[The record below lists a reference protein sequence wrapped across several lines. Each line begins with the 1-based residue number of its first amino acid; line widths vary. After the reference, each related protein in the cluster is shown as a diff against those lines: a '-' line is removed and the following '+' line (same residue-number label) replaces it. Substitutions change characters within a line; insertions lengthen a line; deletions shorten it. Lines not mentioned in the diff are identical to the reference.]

1 MEHLTNKNLLLGLVA
16 GHLLAALP
24 LIANAQTLQDAQRL
38 TDREQFEA
46 ATAAFRKL
54 LAATPNDG
62 ATWYF
67 LGENYWENE
76 QPDSA
81 QLCYRRGADLN
92 PRYPLNHAGLG
103 KVLFARGI
111 PDDAS
116 GGALQEAQAR
126 REEAKAK
133 LNEAIA
139 LAEDKTAKH
148 PKELKALTYREVAD
162 AYGAGPDPDVAT
174 ALTNVDKAIEL
185 NPNDADAQVL
195 RGDLLVARGSFDAS
209 EAVAAYKR
217 AAELMPSAARPVAKK
232 ALMYHRAKNYEA
244 AIAEYD
250 RAVAI
255 DPSFAPAYSG
265 RAEALFMTKAYDKA
279 TADYTKYLE
288 LNAGNISARV
298 RYAKFLF
305 LVGKYT
311 ESIAEID
318 AVRGTGVKDN
328 NLRRIEGYARCEA
341 GDFAAARAAME
352 AYFAEQPADKVIAT
366 DHEYMGKI
374 YAGLAAKA
382 ISTDANG
389 TVRIADPG
397 ARTTLENQPG
407 GTTLVTVSLTNY
419 DSLAA
424 ESYLKAAR
432 MDRTKAHLFA
442 EAGKAFGKAKYHD
455 LATRAFQ
462 EKIASGKPEVNDYY
476 YLGSSA
482 NKAKMYATADSAWAV
497 YVEKQPNLHQG
508 FLGRARAN
516 VGLDPDKQTWQ
527 ARPFYEDVVR
537 RIKPEDQAKYK
548 VDLEEAY
555 FYLGFYH
562 FSKEKDMGMAKCW
575 FEQLKTLNA
584 GTSNTKQGMDMLLTK
599 ELQGVS
605 AKDCTLPVQ

>member
-1 MEHLTNKNLLLGLVA
+1 MTMEHLKERHLHIG
-16 GHLLAALP
+16 LLAGLSLTAFT
-24 LIANAQTLQDAQRL
+24 ATTEAQTLLDAQRL

-46 ATAAFRKL
+46 ATTAFRKL

-67 LGENYWENE
+67 MGENYWENE

-103 KVLFARGI
+103 KVLFTRGI

-174 ALTNVDKAIEL
+174 ALAQVDKAIEL
-185 NPNDADAQVL
+185 NPNDADAHVL
-195 RGDLLVARGSFDAS
+195 HGDLLVARGSFDAS

-217 AAELMPSAARPVAKK
+217 AAELMPSAARPVARK

-244 AIAEYD
+244 AVAEYD

-374 YAGLAAKA
+374 YAGLAAKVP
-382 ISTDANG
+382 TTPTPPG
-389 TVRIADPG
+389 TAEAPVPPALGPD
-397 ARTTLENQPG
+397 L
-407 GTTLVTVSLTNY
+407 

-432 MDRTKAHLFA
+432 MDRTKAYLFA
-442 EAGKAFGKAKYHD
+442 EAGKAFGKAKRHD
-455 LATRAFQ
+455 LATHAFR

-482 NKAKMYATADSAWAV
+482 NKAKLYATADSAWTV
-497 YVEKQPNLHQG
+497 YCEKQPNLHQG

-527 ARPFYEDVVR
+527 ARPYYEDVVR

-605 AKDCTLPVQ
+605 AKDCTLPAQ

>member
-1 MEHLTNKNLLLGLVA
+1 MEHLTNKNLLLGFVT

-24 LIANAQTLQDAQRL
+24 LTANAQTLQDAQRL

-46 ATAAFRKL
+46 ATTAFRKL

-81 QLCYRRGADLN
+81 QLCYRRGAELN

-103 KVLFARGI
+103 KVLFAHGI

-139 LAEDKTAKH
+139 LAEDKAAKH

-162 AYGAGPDPDVAT
+162 AYGAGPDPDVPT
-174 ALTNVDKAIEL
+174 ALTHVDKAIEL

-279 TADYTKYLE
+279 TADYNKYLE

-341 GDFAAARAAME
+341 GDFQAARTAME
-352 AYFAEQPADKVIAT
+352 AYFAEQPADKVIST

-382 ISTDANG
+382 TPPAPGPTDAS
-389 TVRIADPG
+389 A
-397 ARTTLENQPG
+397 
-407 GTTLVTVSLTNY
+407 VTVTGPDL

-432 MDRTKAHLFA
+432 MDRTKAYLFS
-442 EAGKAFGKAKYHD
+442 EAGKAFGKAKRFD

-476 YLGSSA
+476 YLGSNA
-482 NKAKMYATADSAWAV
+482 YKARMYTTSDSAWAV
-497 YVEKQPNLHQG
+497 YTEKQPGLHQG
-508 FLGRARAN
+508 YLGRARAN

-527 ARPFYEDVVR
+527 ARPFYEEVVR
-537 RIKPEDQAKYK
+537 HIKPEDQTKYK

-562 FSKEKDMGMAKCW
+562 FSKEKDPGMAKCW
-575 FEQLKTLNA
+575 FEQLKALNA
-584 GTSNTKQGMDMLLTK
+584 GTSNTKQGTDMLLTK
-599 ELQGVS
+599 ELQDVS
-605 AKDCTLPVQ
+605 AKDCTLPAQ